1 MILSPATTHI
11 YTGKILNLVC
21 VTTNQDVYGPPQDT
35 KWLINGSEIDFR
47 VHRGGINIHSIKRQ
61 LSTTTR
67 LTILNLQHKDAG
79 LYECRVNWDKNKI
92 NDIAKV
98 INLSF
103 LFPSIYD

>member
-98 INLSF
+98 INL
-103 LFPSIYD
+103 